1 MATALEL
8 LRDRMAEDT
17 LELSYDNLDGAY
29 TLRLVLDS
37 IGEAEDGVI
46 VVEVSEVPVEDQEK
60 YGYYHFMSVLANEVS
75 EAQFKTTLA
84 KLNDINMET
93 LLGNYFVIPDVGA
106 LVHKY
111 VLRVNNEDAKN
122 TAEDL
127 YACLVEVVAQVNN
140 DYDRVVASIAE

>member
-1 MATALEL
+1 
-8 LRDRMAEDT
+8 
-17 LELSYDNLDGAY
+17 
-29 TLRLVLDS
+29 
-37 IGEAEDGVI
+37 
-46 VVEVSEVPVEDQEK
+46 
-60 YGYYHFMSVLANEVS
+60 MSVLANEVS

-111 VLRVNNEDAKN
+111 VLRVNNEDAKS

-127 YACLVEVVAQVNN
+127 YACLGEVVAQVNN

>member
-46 VVEVSEVPVEDQEK
+46 VVEVSEVPVEDQ
-60 YGYYHFMSVLANEVS
+60 
-75 EAQFKTTLA
+75 
-84 KLNDINMET
+84 
-93 LLGNYFVIPDVGA
+93 
-106 LVHKY
+106 
-111 VLRVNNEDAKN
+111 
-122 TAEDL
+122 
-127 YACLVEVVAQVNN
+127 
-140 DYDRVVASIAE
+140 

>member
-111 VLRVNNEDAKN
+111 VLRVNNEDAKS

>member
-8 LRDRMAEDT
+8 LRDKMAADT
-17 LELSYDNLDGAY
+17 IEMSYDNIDGTY

-37 IGEAEDGVI
+37 IGDAEEGVI
-46 VVEVSEVPVEDQEK
+46 VVEVSKVPAEEQEK
-60 YGYYHFMSVLANEVS
+60 YGYYHFMSVLADEVS

-84 KLNDINMET
+84 NLHDINMET
-93 LLGNYFVIPDVGA
+93 LLGSYFVIPDAGA

-111 VLRVNNEDAKN
+111 VLRVNNEDPQI

-127 YACLVEVVAQVNN
+127 YGCLVEVVAQVNN

>member
-46 VVEVSEVPVEDQEK
+46 VVEVSEVPIEDQEK

-111 VLRVNNEDAKN
+111 VLRVNNEDAKS